1 MANEQQ
7 PLTDSHII
15 KVLAQYKLIDIAIKI
30 K

>member
-7 PLTDSHII
+7 PFTDFHII
-15 KVLAQYKLIDIAIKI
+15 ETLTQSKLIDIAIKI